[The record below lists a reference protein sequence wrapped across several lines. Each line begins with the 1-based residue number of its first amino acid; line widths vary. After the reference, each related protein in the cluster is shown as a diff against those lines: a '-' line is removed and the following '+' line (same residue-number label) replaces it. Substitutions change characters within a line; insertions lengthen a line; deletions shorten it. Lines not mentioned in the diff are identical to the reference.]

1 MNTTNSTSPAYPT
14 FPITNGLT
22 NQPVIFTGMTKQ
34 EQLAAQIF
42 FFLFKETHLEYIA
55 GNVDSKEMSENLI
68 KAKDIAY
75 GIADFFFS
83 EQRKNVIVN
92 EQ

>member
-42 FFLFKETHLEYIA
+42 LFLFKELHLEFKTRNDLTGA
-55 GNVDSKEMSENLI
+55 DMQNMMLEI
-68 KAKDIAY
+68 KKLSYDVAN
-75 GIADFFFS
+75 FFFS
-83 EQRKNVIVN
+83 ESEKTIIH